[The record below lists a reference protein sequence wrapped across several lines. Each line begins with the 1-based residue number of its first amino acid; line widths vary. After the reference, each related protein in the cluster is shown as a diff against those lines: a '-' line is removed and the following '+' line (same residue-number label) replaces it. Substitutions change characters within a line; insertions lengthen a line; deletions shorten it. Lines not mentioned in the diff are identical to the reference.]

1 MISTASSPVLD
12 SETATLFN
20 PAFCA
25 AMLHRATTGYQSKAS
40 SSMPITFGFLILPSA
55 LHKPTRAALPSTTAA
70 SLWSWL
76 RANPIL
82 LMDFPDR
89 IRGFRP
95 YTSAAIT
102 YGIQHD
108 VLHGVDGGLAAGTL
122 RHRPR
127 TLHPTADWLACM
139 KAAEF
144 LGKWLGGSDA
154 DEATTLARW
163 GVRP

>member
-1 MISTASSPVLD
+1 MNSTALSPVLD
-12 SETATLFN
+12 SETDTLFN

-25 AMLHRATTGYQSKAS
+25 MMLHRAAAEYQSKAGS
-40 SSMPITFGFLILPSA
+40 AMPITFGFLILPSA
-55 LHKPTRAALPSTTAA
+55 LHKPTRDALPATTAA
-70 SLWSWL
+70 SLWGWL

-95 YTSAAIT
+95 FTSAAVK
-102 YGIQHD
+102 YGIQHG
-108 VLHGVDGGLAAGTL
+108 VLQGSDAALTAGTL
-122 RHRPR
+122 GRRPR
-127 TLHPTADWLACM
+127 TLHPTADWLACVR
-139 KAAEF
+139 AAEF